1 MKKIAVITGAS
12 SGMGRRFAETVQEF
26 GTYDEIWAIARR
38 EERLRELCALS
49 PEKIVPLA
57 WDLCAPG
64 TMEALSGKLEAER
77 PEVEILINNAGVGSV
92 GAFIEMSPESQRK
105 I

>member
-38 EERLRELCALS
+38 VDRLEELKNHTAFPVRTISLDLSDRRRMRRMPPSCARS
-49 PEKIVPLA
+49 SRRSAFSSTPA
-57 WDLCAPG
+57 ASANSAP
-64 TMEALSGKLEAER
+64 
-77 PEVEILINNAGVGSV
+77 
-92 GAFIEMSPESQRK
+92 
-105 I
+105 